1 MRYRKMQKLER
12 WCLENSTYNGSQGL
26 KATKQVIDR
35 SPLIYRLACF
45 SVFILLVIELS
56 SVGAT
61 AQRNSQP
68 KRVIAAYRVC
78 QRFQRVMAENLDFD
92 HAFEATFARNPAR
105 RREIAITEGEFD
117 RDALANVDTATLV
130 DAFKSRMQLLFLM
143 MPLFS
148 PNSDEEEAT
157 FFPPKFKE
165 MLKGEPPKAT
175 SEFASYAAQL
185 KRDVAEFRAHLDQLA
200 QRYPNVAE
208 RIRDFKRDLGKK
220 IEPPA
225 TAVKPL
231 TAYSRG
237 RVLGLKEKYYQIGD
251 YAVIREG
258 RDMRIIGIRFF
269 SRLF

>member
-1 MRYRKMQKLER
+1 MSLYSKLIWCCVLVFAFAPAALSQKNVRQRKE
-12 WCLENSTYNGSQGL
+12 
-26 KATKQVIDR
+26 
-35 SPLIYRLACF
+35 
-45 SVFILLVIELS
+45 VIE
-56 SVGAT
+56 
-61 AQRNSQP
+61 
-68 KRVIAAYRVC
+68 AYGVC
-78 QRFQRVMAENLDFD
+78 NRFKTLMAEDLDFD
-92 HAFEATFARNPAR
+92 RAFEATFVRNTAR

-117 RDALANVDTATLV
+117 GDALAGVDTATLV

-148 PNSDEEEAT
+148 PNNSEEEAT

-165 MLKGEPPKAT
+165 LLKRQPPEGA
-175 SEFASYAAQL
+175 SEFVSYAAQL
-185 KRDVAEFRAHLDQLA
+185 RRDVGVFRAHLDQLA

-208 RIRDFKRDLGKK
+208 RMREFKRDFGKK

-225 TAVKPL
+225 NAMKPL

-237 RVLGLKEKYYQIGD
+237 RVLGLKEPYYQIGE

-258 RDMRIIGIRFF
+258 AQMRIIGIRFF

>member
-1 MRYRKMQKLER
+1 MSLYPKKKFVWACLFVVVCASAAFSQKSSARVRQRKE
-12 WCLENSTYNGSQGL
+12 
-26 KATKQVIDR
+26 
-35 SPLIYRLACF
+35 
-45 SVFILLVIELS
+45 VIE
-56 SVGAT
+56 AF
-61 AQRNSQP
+61 
-68 KRVIAAYRVC
+68 RVC
-78 QRFQRVMAENLDFD
+78 NQFKTLLAENLDFD
-92 HAFEATFARNPAR
+92 RAFEATFARNAAR

-117 RDALANVDTATLV
+117 RDNLANADTGTLV

-148 PNSDEEEAT
+148 PNSGEEEAT

-165 MLKGEPPKAT
+165 AFKREPPAAA
-175 SEFASYAAQL
+175 SEFAAYAGQL

-200 QRYPNVAE
+200 QRQPNVAE
-208 RIRDFKRDLGKK
+208 RIRDFKANLAKK

-225 TAVKPL
+225 HTVKPL

-237 RVLGLKEKYYQIGD
+237 RVLGLKEEYYQIGE

-258 RDMRIIGIRFF
+258 REMRIIGIRFF